1 MNPRPGTTPVVDRRR
16 GDPLLQAGIR
26 RMHDRDSGM
35 TRVKID
41 PGCYY
46 VTNKPDEM
54 LVTILG
60 SCVAVCMRDPV
71 AGVGGMNH
79 FLLAESASGEWGGV
93 SAATRYGNHAMET
106 LINDIIHLGG
116 VRGRVETKI
125 FGGGHVIDSN
135 LAIGADNVRF
145 AEEYLANEGMPI
157 AAKHVGG
164 FHPRRIHYF
173 PQTGKVQ
180 MLLLRRETDSEVFRK
195 EFEFKRRV
203 QVKPVAGDV
212 DLFD

>member
-1 MNPRPGTTPVVDRRR
+1 MAGSVPRPARDRRQQ
-16 GDPLLQAGIR
+16 DALDLSGIR
-26 RMHDRDSGM
+26 RMHDRESGQM
-35 TRVKID
+35 RVKID

-46 VTNKPDEM
+46 VTKSTEEI

-93 SAATRYGNHAMET
+93 TAATRYGNHAMET
-106 LINDIIHLGG
+106 LINDIIHMGG
-116 VRGRVETKI
+116 VRTRFETKI

-135 LAIGADNVRF
+135 LAIGANNVKF

-164 FHPRRIHYF
+164 FHPRRIHYS

-180 MLLLRRETDSEVFRK
+180 MLLLRRQADAAVFRK
-195 EFEFKRRV
+195 EAEVKR
-203 QVKPVAGDV
+203 QIQKKPVENDIE
-212 DLFD
+212 LFN